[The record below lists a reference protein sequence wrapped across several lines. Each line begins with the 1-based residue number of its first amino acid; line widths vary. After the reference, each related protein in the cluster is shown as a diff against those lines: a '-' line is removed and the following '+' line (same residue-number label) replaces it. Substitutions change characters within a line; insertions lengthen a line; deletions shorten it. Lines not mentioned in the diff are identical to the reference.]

1 MGHEHINVKLLRIG
15 LFIMDTRIGNK
26 SINKELD
33 FMKMMF
39 KMNTTIPAIVDEF
52 NASTQRVAA
61 IPAIQFKH
69 INPDGTVEY
78 LNYPKITNIP
88 LAIQRGNG
96 VLITYP
102 IKKGDVCTLI
112 FSQRSIDN
120 FLLEGNIQKPYE
132 GENPLTSVVRCM
144 DMTDALCFP
153 GVITNKEF
161 ISNYSTSAVELRN
174 SSGNTKVSVSSNS
187 LTLKQGSAT
196 LTMSGGNITMSAT
209 SIILNGKDWD
219 THQHTGVQTGS
230 GNTGGVL

>member
-1 MGHEHINVKLLRIG
+1 
-15 LFIMDTRIGNK
+15 MDTRKGNK
-26 SINKELD
+26 SINKDLD

-39 KMNTTIPAIVDEF
+39 RINTTIPAIVDEF
-52 NASTQRVAA
+52 NPSTQRISAT
-61 IPAIQFKH
+61 PAIQFKH
-69 INPDGTVEY
+69 INPDGSVEY
-78 LNYPKITNIP
+78 MNYPKITNIP

-161 ISNYSTSAVELRN
+161 ISGYSTSAVELRN
-174 SSGNTKVSVSSNS
+174 SDGTTKVSVSSDT
-187 LTLKQGSAT
+187 LTLLQGGAT
-196 LTMSGGNITMSAT
+196 LTMSGGNIDMTAT
-209 SIILNGKDWD
+209 KVTISGSIELNGKDWD
-219 THQHTGVQTGS
+219 THAHSGVMPGG
-230 GNTGGVL
+230 GNTGGVV

>member
-1 MGHEHINVKLLRIG
+1 
-15 LFIMDTRIGNK
+15 MDTRKGNK
-26 SINKELD
+26 SINKDLD

-39 KMNTTIPAIVDEF
+39 RINTTIPAIVDEF
-52 NASTQRVAA
+52 DVAKQRVSAT
-61 IPAIQFKH
+61 PAIQFKH
-69 INPDGTVEY
+69 VNPDGSIEY
-78 LNYPKITNIP
+78 MNYPKITNIP

-161 ISNYSTSAVELRN
+161 ISNYSTSAVEMRN
-174 SSGNTKVSVSSNS
+174 VDGTTKVSVSADS
-187 LTLKQGSAT
+187 LTLLQGGASID
-196 LTMSGGNITMSAT
+196 LTGGNVTISAT
-209 SIILNGKDWD
+209 SVSITGSIELNGKDWD
-219 THQHTGVQTGS
+219 THRHTNGTAGD
-230 GNTGGVL
+230 GNTGGVV